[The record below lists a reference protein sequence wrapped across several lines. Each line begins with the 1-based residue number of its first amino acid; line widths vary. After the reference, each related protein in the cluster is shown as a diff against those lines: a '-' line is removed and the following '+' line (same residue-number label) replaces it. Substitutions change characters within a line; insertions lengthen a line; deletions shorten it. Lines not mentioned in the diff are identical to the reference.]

1 MNSFLKRVLAFLL
14 YQGKTFPF
22 ESIHWIRI
30 KIFKQHKRYK
40 LKTTWAKNLEGKYA
54 VFAIYP
60 GTTTIQSCL
69 RILESLNENGF
80 TVLVIVNQNKD
91 SQEWLEVFEQKK
103 SLVVDR
109 PNLGRDFGAYQVG
122 LSILEQNINLL
133 EITKLVLV
141 NDTAYVS
148 PKCQSEFLSSFFEQ
162 SEHVCL
168 FKHYQGVVH
177 ASSNLIQISPDNVN
191 FDSFLNFWKKYY
203 PYNSRIKVV
212 FRGEHKLSEEIGIK
226 KLSPATKRI
235 ESLPLDLNPDER
247 NQLVTWIWQKNPS
260 FITNIQFQN
269 YEKNMSDELMV
280 RYAFENC
287 QVSNALGLYLA
298 RKHHFPLKL
307 DLPYYLLA
315 SKSSV
320 IEVLKKEGCDDIE
333 IKAVEQILESK
344 GSISIGSPLQRFLK
358 SFGIQ
363 P

>member
-1 MNSFLKRVLAFLL
+1 MNSYLRKVIAFLL
-14 YQGKTFPF
+14 YQTKVFPSEF
-22 ESIHWIRI
+22 IHWMKI
-30 KIFKQHKRYK
+30 KIFREHKRHK
-40 LKTTWAKNLEGKYA
+40 LKTAWTKNLDGKYA
-54 VFAIYP
+54 IFAIYP

-69 RILESLNENGF
+69 RIIETLNENDF
-80 TVLVIVNQNKD
+80 TVLVIVNQNEN
-91 SQEWLEVFEQKK
+91 SQEWLEVFEQMNC
-103 SLVVDR
+103 LVVDR
-109 PNLGRDFGAYQVG
+109 PNLGRDFGAYQAG
-122 LSILEQNINLL
+122 LRILDQNINLL

-162 SEHVCL
+162 NEHVCL
-168 FKHYQGVVH
+168 FKHYQGAVH
-177 ASSNLIQISPDNVN
+177 ASSNLIQIIPNNVN
-191 FDSFLNFWKKYY
+191 FHSFLNFWKKYY

-212 FRGEHKLSEEIGIK
+212 FKGEHKLSEEIGIE

-247 NQLVTWIWQKNPS
+247 NQIVTWIWQKDPS
-260 FITNIQFQN
+260 FITNIKFQN
-269 YEKNMSDELMV
+269 YEKNVSDELMV

-333 IKAVEQILESK
+333 IKAIEQILESK
-344 GSISIGSPLQRFLK
+344 GNIGIGSPFQRFLK